1 MQVEALLL
9 QSKTDESSKE
19 HTCYDETY
27 FIIPR
32 SRSSSACMQ
41 PVSLIYAIASLRRHH
56 ACVSVHNPKPRTL
69 FRARIVAQPGEC
81 YPVGPFTR
89 PRPR

>member
-56 ACVSVHNPKPRTL
+56 ACVSVYRS
-69 FRARIVAQPGEC
+69 RV
-81 YPVGPFTR
+81 
-89 PRPR
+89 

>member
-41 PVSLIYAIASLRRHH
+41 PVSFIQAIASLRRHH
-56 ACVSVHNPKPRTL
+56 EEAVSVSH
-69 FRARIVAQPGEC
+69 ARVIAARLSGADVEGSRSKAWGA
-81 YPVGPFTR
+81 
-89 PRPR
+89 